1 MLRIGGG
8 VCIMTLCMLLTS
20 HLSYAQINGNLFG
33 EGGANGGLTGV
44 TGISGSNGGGGSGCQ
59 NNGGALCNPLKSD
72 SLVGF
77 LLDLIDI
84 LILFAIPLIILMII
98 YSGFM
103 YVMARG
109 NEEKVTTATRSLT
122 YAVIGGLLILGA
134 KLLLEIIQGTVDQL
148 VQ

>member
-1 MLRIGGG
+1 LGGSGGG
-8 VCIMTLCMLLTS
+8 SSLGGTGGGT
-20 HLSYAQINGNLFG
+20 GFG
-33 EGGANGGLTGV
+33 GTGGG
-44 TGISGSNGGGGSGCQ
+44 SGSYFEDLGGGGSGRSGSGCQ

-72 SLVGF
+72 SLIGF
-77 LLDLIDI
+77 LESLIDI

-134 KLLLEIIQGTVDQL
+134 KLLLEIIQGTVNQL